1 MTSQSVSAQAAY
13 KSSSKLLPN
22 MNSRS
27 QRFGLFALISF
38 ILCGCHRPNEPLS
51 PGQRETIQA
60 RVTTRFDNAV
70 LFKPVDSGSNN
81 TVTVRL
87 APLIIQAVA
96 DTNAASL
103 WRDQFAAGDS
113 GPVVTGESG
122 TTVVNGRPHDQ
133 VSYSWTYAASEPPA
147 HSVRHR
153 QGLRLTL
160 NASGEPVLWE
170 VLDDSTGADII
181 YAAQSLELA
190 ARAQFGPPLPGRKF
204 SLERGLEEAPRTV
217 VANVISDGP
226 LPMGPVV
233 YLFRG
238 SHDVSALICRC
249 MEAQARELVGQK
261 DYQLMV
267 ATNASV
273 RFPSREGIERRLRLP
288 EQF

>member
-1 MTSQSVSAQAAY
+1 MIRGKTA
-13 KSSSKLLPN
+13 SSPLQKLRL
-22 MNSRS
+22 
-27 QRFGLFALISF
+27 GLFVVGSVFLM
-38 ILCGCHRPNEPLS
+38 GCSRPANTFSAE
-51 PGQRETIQA
+51 GRKAIQS
-60 RVTTRFDNAV
+60 RVTNSVANAV
-70 LFKPVDSGSNN
+70 LFKPAETESNSAPAL
-81 TVTVRL
+81 RF
-87 APLIIQAVA
+87 APLIIQEAA
-96 DTNAASL
+96 GTNASAL
-103 WRDQFAAGDS
+103 GQDQFASGNS
-113 GPVVTGESG
+113 GPLVYSESG
-122 TTVVNGRPHDQ
+122 TITTNRRAHDQ
-133 VSYSWTYAASEPPA
+133 FTYLWRYPADASA
-147 HSVRHR
+147 GQA
-153 QGLRLTL
+153 QGIRLTL
-160 NASGEPVLWE
+160 NAAGEPVLWE